1 MSQKSI
7 VVGDGLVEKQAIVD
21 YLQVTVRTV
30 KTWTKRRK
38 IPSIRIG
45 AKVIRYRLEDI
56 GKVLRKHYFV
66 EAESAPQKEA
76 AK

>member
-45 AKVIRYRLEDI
+45 AKVIRYRLADI
-56 GKVLRKHYFV
+56 GKALRKHCFV
-66 EAESAPQKEA
+66 AAELVPKEA